1 MLQVGQA
8 VTVKRG
14 GFAEYATTGAA
25 NCFPVRAASAEAVA
39 VALSGL
45 TAAAALLVSLS
56 RFQTL
61 VRETCSCYGNAS
73 SLTPRQHG
81 CSMLAACNQERQC
94 W

>member
-14 GFAEYATTGAA
+14 GFAEYATTGVA
-25 NCFPVRAASAEAVA
+25 NCFPVRDASAEAVA

-45 TAAAALLVSLS
+45 TAAAALLVSLP
-56 RFQTL
+56 RFQPL
-61 VRETCSCYGNAS
+61 ARDSCSCHGIL
-73 SLTPRQHG
+73 SLTLRLRG
-81 CSMLAACNQERQC
+81 CSMLEACNQERRC